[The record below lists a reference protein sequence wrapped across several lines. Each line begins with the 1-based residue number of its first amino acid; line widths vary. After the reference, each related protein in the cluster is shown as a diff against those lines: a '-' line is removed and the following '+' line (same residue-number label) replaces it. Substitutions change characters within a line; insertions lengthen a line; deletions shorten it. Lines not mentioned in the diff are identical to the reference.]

1 MSDPDNEY
9 YLRSRG
15 RITGPH
21 TLQGLVTLRER
32 RRLGRSDQ
40 LSVDPREWFPAR
52 QLPELFP
59 QTATRRAREPIDE
72 FADLPEEPMT
82 GSTENTSTD
91 EGDWFYQQPDGN
103 VEIGPVPY
111 SKVERLVREGT
122 LRSKHQVW
130 RDGWPDWRLIEEVP
144 QLANWLSTS
153 AHQDKTLQSGGSS
166 SAATAAMWLGLTPWL
181 VALAGFAIFLLF
193 IAIAKESQAP
203 SLIGLLALGSSLF
216 GVLSNLAWFVTSV
229 LAIVFGGIG
238 MSRTG
243 EGKLAGRGRA
253 ITGLTLG
260 IVNLSMPVLLV
271 VLAAGASASHSF

>member
-1 MSDPDNEY
+1 MSDPDVEY

-40 LSVDPREWFPAR
+40 LSVDRREWFPAR
-52 QLPELFP
+52 QLSELFP
-59 QTATRRAREPIDE
+59 QTATRRAREPIHE
-72 FADLPEEPMT
+72 FADLPEEPST
-82 GSTENTSTD
+82 SNTENKFD
-91 EGDWFYQQPDGN
+91 DDGDWFYQQPDGN
-103 VEIGPVPY
+103 LEIGPVPY
-111 SKVERLVREGT
+111 SQVERLVREGT

-130 RDGWPDWRLIEEVP
+130 RDGWEDWRIVEEVP

-153 AHQDKTLQSGGSS
+153 TQHGKTSQSGESS

-181 VALAGFAIFLLF
+181 VALAGFAIFFLF
-193 IAIAKESQAP
+193 IAIAKESQTP
-203 SLIGLLALGSSLF
+203 SFIGLLALGSSIF

-260 IVNLSMPVLLV
+260 ILNLSMPVLLI
-271 VLAAGASASHSF
+271 VLAAGASASPSF